1 MTSVNSIYTGATGTA
16 AAKRNTGSDLGKDEF
31 LKILIVQLQNQDPLN
46 PMDDKEFIAQMA
58 QFTALEQMQNVA
70 KSAQMQQATLTIG
83 NYVRA
88 EVNTENGQELLYG
101 KVVSTRE
108 VSGEMYLRLE
118 NGREVKISEAK
129 STFNTQGLWK
139 EAESLEGKTVFVR
152 EYDING
158 DLDGLKQAYIVDT
171 RLVIGLD
178 GSETIKLLTPEC
190 LSDKRGGLTE
200 AKGLIGKKVFVRDF
214 DDEGIE
220 TDCLYEVKVTNA
232 KIGTGRDGNQTV
244 KLVIGQDAE
253 GNDVEVEYKDVC
265 NLRTALE
272 MKDIWN
278 IMPDNEGLSS

>member
-1 MTSVNSIYTGATGTA
+1 MSSVNSIYTGTTDTTATTP
-16 AAKRNTGSDLGKDEF
+16 NTGSDLGKDEF
-31 LKILIVQLQNQDPLN
+31 LKILVVQMQNQDPLN

-70 KSAQMQQATLTIG
+70 KAAQMQQATLTIG

-88 EVNTENGQELLYG
+88 EVNTENGQELIYG
-101 KVVSTRE
+101 KAISIRE

-118 NGREVKISEAK
+118 NGRDVKLSEAK

-139 EAESLEGKTVFVR
+139 EAESLEGKAILVR
-152 EYDING
+152 EYDLNG
-158 DLDGLKQAYIVDT
+158 DLDGFKQAYVADT

-190 LSDKRGGLTE
+190 LSEKRGSLTE

-214 DDEGIE
+214 DDEGVE
-220 TDCLYEVKVTNA
+220 TDCLYEVKVTDA
-232 KIGTGRDGNQTV
+232 KIGTGRDGTQTV

-253 GNDVEVEYKDVC
+253 GNDVEVEYNDIC
-265 NLRTALE
+265 DLRTAIE

-278 IMPDNEGLSS
+278 IMPDNESLSS